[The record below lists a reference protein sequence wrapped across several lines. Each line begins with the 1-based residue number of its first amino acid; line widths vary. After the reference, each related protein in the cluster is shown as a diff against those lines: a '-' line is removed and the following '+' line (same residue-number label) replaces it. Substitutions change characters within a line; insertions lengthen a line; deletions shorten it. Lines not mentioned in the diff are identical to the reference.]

1 MSFLNRRCLAPILA
15 GLAFVTAHSPAS
27 AAIIISE
34 VHPTGSGNSTYLA
47 DWFELTNTGG
57 AAVDI
62 TGWRIDDGS
71 NAFAT
76 SFPLRGVTSILPGQ
90 SVVFAEGNAAGS
102 NDPTIHAAFQ
112 TAWFGGSIPAGF
124 TIGGYGGSGLGLSSG
139 GDGVSIFDSIGTPIA
154 SVTFGAATNL
164 VTFDNA
170 TGLAGAISALSA
182 VGVNG
187 AFNSLAGGEIG
198 SPGAVP
204 EPATL
209 GLFGLG
215 GLAVARR
222 RRSN

>member
-1 MSFLNRRCLAPILA
+1 MQFLARTRFASVLA
-15 GLAFVTAHSPAS
+15 GLAFV
-27 AAIIISE
+27 AIQSQALAVIVISE
-34 VHPTGSGNSTYLA
+34 VHPSGSSNSTYLA
-47 DWFELTNTGG
+47 DWFELTNTGA

-62 TGWRIDDGS
+62 TGWKIDDSS

-76 SFPLRGVTSILPGQ
+76 AFALRGVTSILPGQ

-102 NDPTIHAAFQ
+102 NDATIQAAFK

-139 GDGVSIFDSIGTPIA
+139 GDGVNIFDSIGTPIA
-154 SVTFGAATNL
+154 SVSFSAATAG

-170 TGLAGAISALSA
+170 AGLAGPISALSA

-187 AFNSLAGGEIG
+187 AFNSLTGGEIG
-198 SPGAVP
+198 SPGVVP

-209 GLFGLG
+209 GLLGLG
-215 GLAVARR
+215 CLAMIRR
-222 RRSN
+222 RRAN

>member
-1 MSFLNRRCLAPILA
+1 MVFHRHSRIVSILA
-15 GLAFVTAHSPAS
+15 GLACIAVQSRALAS
-27 AAIIISE
+27 IVISE
-34 VHPTGSGNSTYLA
+34 VHPSGSSNSTYQA
-47 DWFELTNTGG
+47 DWFELTNTGA

-62 TGWRIDDGS
+62 TGWKVDDGS
-71 NAFAT
+71 NAFA
-76 SFPLRGVTSILPGQ
+76 SAFPLRGITSILPGQ
-90 SVVFAEGNAAGS
+90 SIVFTEGNASGS
-102 NDPTIHAAFQ
+102 NDATIQAAFQ
-112 TAWFGGSIPAGF
+112 AAWFGGSIPSGF

-170 TGLAGAISALSA
+170 AGLSGAISALSA

-187 AFNSLAGGEIG
+187 AFNSQTGGEIG
-198 SPGAVP
+198 SPGVVP

-209 GLFGLG
+209 ALLGLG
-215 GLAVARR
+215 GLAMARR